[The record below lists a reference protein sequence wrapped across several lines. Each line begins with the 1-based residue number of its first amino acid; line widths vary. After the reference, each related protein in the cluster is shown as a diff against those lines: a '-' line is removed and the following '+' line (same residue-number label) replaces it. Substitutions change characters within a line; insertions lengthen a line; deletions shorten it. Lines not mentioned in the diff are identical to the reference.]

1 MANIRKWMAEARAC
15 EDRGD
20 VQGALS
26 VFRKA
31 LVAQEESS
39 GFADLSLH
47 NGLGDLYMRAGRVED
62 AIKAYETAATQCEEQ
77 QLFANGLALCKK
89 ILRNAPDHAP
99 VYRRAARLFALS
111 GLHVESQTNYREHAR
126 RAIAAGDPEEAVDA
140 LRERVDVM
148 ADDEAALELA
158 DTLSRRGQVD
168 DALAM
173 LRSVRVRREREGTG
187 VVPIVRKIQE
197 LQPRLAIDDVP
208 SVPEERALARSPEPR
223 VPDVAASHPDM
234 AAGRAE
240 IAASHIEEVDAEALS
255 RELHAVLSQVEGEDR
270 FRQALP
276 LVEHLIELEP
286 DRFDLLHRKLAYAFA
301 VGDEQAAVDAYLALG
316 ECLDRQF
323 TSFRLRS
330 LSTTAENGAITAAVT
345 VERAVELAPGS

>member
-1 MANIRKWMAEARAC
+1 
-15 EDRGD
+15 
-20 VQGALS
+20 
-26 VFRKA
+26 
-31 LVAQEESS
+31 
-39 GFADLSLH
+39 
-47 NGLGDLYMRAGRVED
+47 MRAGRVEY
-62 AIKAYETAATQCEEQ
+62 AITAYETAATQCEEQ
-77 QLFANGLALCKK
+77 QLFANGLALCNK
-89 ILRNAPDHAP
+89 ILRTAPDHAP

-208 SVPEERALARSPEPR
+208 SVPEERAPARSPEPR

-234 AAGRAE
+234 AAGR
-240 IAASHIEEVDAEALS
+240 IEEVDAEALS

>member
-20 VQGALS
+20 VHGALS

-62 AIKAYETAATQCEEQ
+62 AIEAYETAATQCEEQ

-89 ILRNAPDHAP
+89 ILRNAPDHTP
-99 VYRRAARLFALS
+99 VYRRAGRLFALS
-111 GLHVESQTNYREHAR
+111 GLHVESQTSYREHAR
-126 RAIAAGDPEEAVDA
+126 RAIAAGDPELAVDA

-148 ADDEAALELA
+148 ADDEAALALA
-158 DTLSRRGQVD
+158 DTLSRRGQVE

-173 LRSVRVRREREGTG
+173 LRSVRGRREREGTG

-197 LQPRLAIDDVP
+197 LQPRMPLDGVP
-208 SVPEERALARSPEPR
+208 SVPDELAPAPSPEPP
-223 VPDVAASHPDM
+223 VSDGTASHV
-234 AAGRAE
+234 
-240 IAASHIEEVDAEALS
+240 EEVDAEALS
-255 RELHAVLSQVEGEDR
+255 RELHTVLSQVEGEDR

-276 LVEHLIELEP
+276 LVEHLIDLEP
-286 DRFDLLHRKLAYAFA
+286 GRFDLLHRKLAYAFA

-316 ECLDRQF
+316 ECLDRQL
-323 TSFRLRS
+323 TSFKLRS
-330 LSTTAENGAITAAVT
+330 LSTTAESGATTAAVT